1 MGVIVN
7 WVVKRV
13 VGNGSLEVPEGT
25 EKWEFDRET
34 DKFPAVVCLSRK
46 AEFGTAPA
54 RLGYTSASS
63 HRTGARA

>member
-1 MGVIVN
+1 MN

-13 VGNGSLEVPEGT
+13 VGNGSLDVAEVT
-25 EKWEFDRET
+25 EKWELDRET
-34 DKFPAVVCLSRK
+34 DKSPAVVCLRRK